1 MASDWNER
9 GRQLRRRGKRK
20 NETCNQTRCLR
31 DSRLSKV
38 AAERVSLVDLWNSRG
53 RARRSIRWWSSGGAL
68 GVPAS
73 VILAT
78 VGGMI
83 GNRVG
88 IEKDKAAPSQ

>member
-1 MASDWNER
+1 MVEL
-9 GRQLRRRGKRK
+9 G
-20 NETCNQTRCLR
+20 
-31 DSRLSKV
+31 V
-38 AAERVSLVDLWNSRG
+38 AAL
-53 RARRSIRWWSSGGAL
+53 GGAL

-88 IEKDKAAPSQ
+88 VEKDKAARANEAAN